1 MFEITNLN
9 VVVFALFFLT
19 IFYVLAC
26 VVNRGLIKI
35 EIKKTFLY
43 ITIFSLLGVVGE
55 IFVNTVY
62 ANIIGAP
69 LWEYRLLPVDNGSV
83 SYFFIFVWGSLGFY
97 KYISEIVFPKIAS
110 LSPTMQGLLMGAEA
124 VFIELLYNGIYFL
137 LFSNYIFY
145 YFPNNLGPLSH
156 LSCLQV
162 MPFYFIFGFVVN
174 KLISQHTIAPFQKT
188 TLVFYWFILITL
200 VWIV

>member
-9 VVVFALFFLT
+9 VVVFALCFLT

-26 VVNRGLIKI
+26 AVKRGLIKI
-35 EIKKTFLY
+35 EIRKVLVY

-55 IFVNTVY
+55 IFVNTLY
-62 ANIIGAP
+62 ANVTGVP

-97 KYISEIVFPKIAS
+97 KYISEVVFPKIAS
-110 LSPTMQGLLMGAEA
+110 LSPSEQGLLVGAEA
-124 VFIELLYNGIYFL
+124 VFIELLYNGAYFL

-145 YFPNNLGPLSH
+145 YFPDNLGPLSH

-162 MPFYFIFGFVVN
+162 IPFYFIFGFVVN
-174 KLISQHTIAPFQKT
+174 KLLLQNTIVPFHKT
-188 TLVFYWFILITL
+188 TLVFYWFVIITI